1 MNEKQVA
8 ELFVEQQVL
17 QPSQAEDVL
26 NEANLNG
33 KTIVQAMVDSG
44 FVDESGF
51 YRTIA
56 EALGA
61 EYIDFG
67 DKEVAPAFL
76 KLIPSGLARLHRALP
91 IGLSGN
97 TLRVALADAP
107 DPRAAE
113 DLRFALGKDV
123 DVVVAPTEQI
133 DNRIKEYYGADT
145 TSMEE
150 VLKQLGEAGEMLQ
163 IRGDDTAEA
172 VEAEANATPIIR
184 FVDLILYQAIQD
196 RASDIHFEPFEN
208 EFKIRYRV
216 DGALYEMSP
225 PPRHL
230 ALPVISRVK
239 VMANMNIAERRLPQ
253 DGRIQ
258 KNIAGRHVDLRVST
272 LPTQFGESVVL
283 RVLDRSTVNLD
294 LEMLGMPEY
303 VHNYILEIIN
313 CPNGI
318 FIATGPTG
326 SGKTTTLYSCL
337 RKINTIDSKLLT
349 AEEPIEYD
357 LEGIVQVPVNEAI
370 GLTFA
375 RVLRAF
381 LRQDPDRIMLGETR
395 DLETAQI
402 AIQASLT
409 GHLVFTTLH
418 TNDAPGAITRLID
431 MGVEPFLISATL
443 AAVLG
448 QRLLRSICPNCRAA
462 YTPNASL
469 LAQIELAKKDIGD
482 RKFFYGK
489 GCDSCNN
496 TGYKGRKGIYELMKI
511 TDPLRELVNE
521 RAPTVVLKQKAAK
534 RAAKAARVAQP
545 REKRKGIVLFQR
557 KKVKPK
563 ILMIFTRQLATLI
576 DAGLPLLRA
585 LNVLAKQERDTVLKN
600 TIDKLAE
607 SVQGGSTFSESLA
620 LYPLIFNDLYVN
632 MVKAGEVGG
641 VLELVLTRLAEF
653 QEKAAKIKNKVAA
666 AMVYPLIVMT
676 MAVAIMGFLLVFIV
690 PKFEAIFHDMLGDRP
705 LPVITKFV
713 LTVSRFVQ
721 GHWLVILALLFAA
734 IAGYKFANRTPRG
747 KSTIDRAKLHFPLF
761 GDVIR
766 KTAIS
771 RFSRTLGTLVSSGVP
786 ILQALN
792 ITRETAGN
800 MVIARAIG
808 QVHESVKE
816 GESIVQPLEASAV
829 FPPMVVSMIDVGE
842 ETGQLPEMLLK
853 IADVYDDE
861 VDNSVAAMTA
871 ALEPIMIVFLA
882 LVVGTI
888 VIALFLPLIS
898 IIQGLQ
904 QQT

>member
-61 EYIDFG
+61 EYVDLG
-67 DKEVAPAFL
+67 DKEIVPAIL

-97 TLRVALADAP
+97 TLRVALADP
-107 DPRAAE
+107 LDPRAAE

-163 IRGDDTAEA
+163 IRGDETAAA

-208 EFKIRYRV
+208 EFKVRYRV

-349 AEEPIEYD
+349 AEEPVEYD

-381 LRQDPDRIMLGETR
+381 LRQDPDRIMIGETR

-443 AAVLG
+443 EAVLG
-448 QRLLRSICPNCRAA
+448 QRLLRSICPNCRAP
-462 YTPNASL
+462 YQPNESV
-469 LAQIELAKKDIGD
+469 LAQLELSKRDIGD

-489 GCDSCNN
+489 GCDACNH

-511 TDPLRELVNE
+511 TDPLRELINE
-521 RAPTVVLKQKAAK
+521 RAPKVVLKQKAIELGMVTL
-534 RAAKAARVAQP
+534 RQDGLRS
-545 REKRKGIVLFQR
+545 
-557 KKVKPK
+557 
-563 ILMIFTRQLATLI
+563 IF
-576 DAGLPLLRA
+576 AG
-585 LNVLAKQERDTVLKN
+585 DTTIEEVLKY
-600 TIDKLAE
+600 T
-607 SVQGGSTFSESLA
+607 
-620 LYPLIFNDLYVN
+620 
-632 MVKAGEVGG
+632 
-641 VLELVLTRLAEF
+641 
-653 QEKAAKIKNKVAA
+653 
-666 AMVYPLIVMT
+666 
-676 MAVAIMGFLLVFIV
+676 
-690 PKFEAIFHDMLGDRP
+690 
-705 LPVITKFV
+705 
-713 LTVSRFVQ
+713 
-721 GHWLVILALLFAA
+721 
-734 IAGYKFANRTPRG
+734 
-747 KSTIDRAKLHFPLF
+747 
-761 GDVIR
+761 
-766 KTAIS
+766 
-771 RFSRTLGTLVSSGVP
+771 
-786 ILQALN
+786 
-792 ITRETAGN
+792 
-800 MVIARAIG
+800 
-808 QVHESVKE
+808 
-816 GESIVQPLEASAV
+816 
-829 FPPMVVSMIDVGE
+829 
-842 ETGQLPEMLLK
+842 
-853 IADVYDDE
+853 
-861 VDNSVAAMTA
+861 
-871 ALEPIMIVFLA
+871 
-882 LVVGTI
+882 
-888 VIALFLPLIS
+888 
-898 IIQGLQ
+898 
-904 QQT
+904 

>member
-61 EYIDFG
+61 EYVDFG
-67 DKEVAPAFL
+67 DKEIAPAIL

-97 TLRVALADAP
+97 TLRVALADP
-107 DPRAAE
+107 LDPRAAE

-163 IRGDDTAEA
+163 IRGDETAAA

-349 AEEPIEYD
+349 AEEPVEYD

-381 LRQDPDRIMLGETR
+381 LRQDPDRIMIGETR

-443 AAVLG
+443 EAVLG
-448 QRLLRSICPNCRAA
+448 QRLLRSICPNCRAP
-462 YTPNASL
+462 YQPNESV
-469 LAQIELAKKDIGD
+469 LAQLELSKRDIGD

-489 GCDSCNN
+489 GCDACNH

-511 TDPLRELVNE
+511 TDPLRELINE
-521 RAPTVVLKQKAAK
+521 RAPTVVLKQKAIELGMVTL
-534 RAAKAARVAQP
+534 RQDGLRS
-545 REKRKGIVLFQR
+545 
-557 KKVKPK
+557 
-563 ILMIFTRQLATLI
+563 IF
-576 DAGLPLLRA
+576 AG
-585 LNVLAKQERDTVLKN
+585 DTTIEEVLKY
-600 TIDKLAE
+600 T
-607 SVQGGSTFSESLA
+607 
-620 LYPLIFNDLYVN
+620 
-632 MVKAGEVGG
+632 
-641 VLELVLTRLAEF
+641 
-653 QEKAAKIKNKVAA
+653 
-666 AMVYPLIVMT
+666 
-676 MAVAIMGFLLVFIV
+676 
-690 PKFEAIFHDMLGDRP
+690 
-705 LPVITKFV
+705 
-713 LTVSRFVQ
+713 
-721 GHWLVILALLFAA
+721 
-734 IAGYKFANRTPRG
+734 
-747 KSTIDRAKLHFPLF
+747 
-761 GDVIR
+761 
-766 KTAIS
+766 
-771 RFSRTLGTLVSSGVP
+771 
-786 ILQALN
+786 
-792 ITRETAGN
+792 
-800 MVIARAIG
+800 
-808 QVHESVKE
+808 
-816 GESIVQPLEASAV
+816 
-829 FPPMVVSMIDVGE
+829 
-842 ETGQLPEMLLK
+842 
-853 IADVYDDE
+853 
-861 VDNSVAAMTA
+861 
-871 ALEPIMIVFLA
+871 
-882 LVVGTI
+882 
-888 VIALFLPLIS
+888 
-898 IIQGLQ
+898 
-904 QQT
+904 

>member
-1 MNEKQVA
+1 MNDKQVA

-33 KTIVQAMVDSG
+33 KTIAQAMVDSG

-56 EALGA
+56 EALGTEYVDLA
-61 EYIDFG
+61 EIQI
-67 DKEVAPAFL
+67 PAAVL

-97 TLRVALADAP
+97 TLRIALADP
-107 DPRAAE
+107 LSPTAAE

-123 DVVVAPTEQI
+123 EVVVAPVEQI
-133 DNRIKEYYGADT
+133 EERIKEHYGTDT
-145 TSMEE
+145 ASMDE

-163 IRGDDTAEA
+163 IRGDESAAA

-239 VMANMNIAERRLPQ
+239 VMASMNIAERRLPQ

-294 LEMLGMPEY
+294 LEMLGMPD
-303 VHNYILEIIN
+303 YIHGYLIELIN
-313 CPNGI
+313 RPNGI

-349 AEEPIEYD
+349 AEEPVEYD
-357 LEGIVQVPVNEAI
+357 LEGIIQVPVNEGI
-370 GLTFA
+370 GLTFG

-381 LRQDPDRIMLGETR
+381 LRQDPDRIMIGETR

-418 TNDAPGAITRLID
+418 TNDAPGAVTRLID

-443 AAVLG
+443 EAVLG

-462 YTPNASL
+462 YKPNDSL
-469 LAQIELAKKDIGD
+469 LAQLELSKRDIGE
-482 RKFFYGK
+482 RQFFYGK
-489 GCDSCNN
+489 GCDTCNQ

-511 TDPLRELVNE
+511 TDPVRELINE
-521 RAPTVVLKQKAAK
+521 RAPTVVLKQKA
-534 RAAKAARVAQP
+534 V
-545 REKRKGIVLFQR
+545 ELGMVTL
-557 KKVKPK
+557 
-563 ILMIFTRQLATLI
+563 RQDGLRSVF
-576 DAGLPLLRA
+576 AG
-585 LNVLAKQERDTVLKN
+585 DTTIEEVLKY
-600 TIDKLAE
+600 T
-607 SVQGGSTFSESLA
+607 
-620 LYPLIFNDLYVN
+620 
-632 MVKAGEVGG
+632 
-641 VLELVLTRLAEF
+641 
-653 QEKAAKIKNKVAA
+653 
-666 AMVYPLIVMT
+666 
-676 MAVAIMGFLLVFIV
+676 
-690 PKFEAIFHDMLGDRP
+690 
-705 LPVITKFV
+705 
-713 LTVSRFVQ
+713 
-721 GHWLVILALLFAA
+721 
-734 IAGYKFANRTPRG
+734 
-747 KSTIDRAKLHFPLF
+747 
-761 GDVIR
+761 
-766 KTAIS
+766 
-771 RFSRTLGTLVSSGVP
+771 
-786 ILQALN
+786 
-792 ITRETAGN
+792 
-800 MVIARAIG
+800 
-808 QVHESVKE
+808 
-816 GESIVQPLEASAV
+816 
-829 FPPMVVSMIDVGE
+829 
-842 ETGQLPEMLLK
+842 
-853 IADVYDDE
+853 
-861 VDNSVAAMTA
+861 
-871 ALEPIMIVFLA
+871 
-882 LVVGTI
+882 
-888 VIALFLPLIS
+888 
-898 IIQGLQ
+898 
-904 QQT
+904 